1 MGPACSAL
9 SRLLA
14 PESFLFL
21 AGLPAFLRI
30 SHLAVF
36 MRTKIARSLS
46 PAASADSSF
55 QSDARDARDTRSAL
69 FHVVAIQQSLRCFI
83 NVHNPRRIHSPR
95 IGEADF
101 GKAVSGG
108 IRLVS
113 EQ

>member
-1 MGPACSAL
+1 MGPGYSAL

-46 PAASADSSF
+46 PAASADFSF
-55 QSDARDARDTRSAL
+55 QSDAKDARDARSAL
-69 FHVVAIQQSLRCFI
+69 FHVVAIQQCDASLISITPGEFI
-83 NVHNPRRIHSPR
+83 HY
-95 IGEADF
+95 A
-101 GKAVSGG
+101 
-108 IRLVS
+108 
-113 EQ
+113 

>member
-1 MGPACSAL
+1 
-9 SRLLA
+9 
-14 PESFLFL
+14 
-21 AGLPAFLRI
+21 
-30 SHLAVF
+30 
-36 MRTKIARSLS
+36 MRTKITRSLS

-55 QSDARDARDTRSAL
+55 QSDAKDARSVL